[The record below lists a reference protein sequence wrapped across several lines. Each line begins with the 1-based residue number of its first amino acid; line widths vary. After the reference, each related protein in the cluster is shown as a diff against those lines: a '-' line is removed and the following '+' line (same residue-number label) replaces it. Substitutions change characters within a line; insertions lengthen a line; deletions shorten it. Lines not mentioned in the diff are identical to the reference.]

1 MHLSEMLL
9 DRIQASL
16 EDRIGLPES
25 QEHLGA
31 GRGQLAVAQVRDLG
45 VVNTA
50 EIEGIREGWQHLVG
64 PAIALVPHMDQVRHR
79 PTALIEPIPVTLGHM
94 IRNGFSLRHLIRILI
109 GCKL

>member
-1 MHLSEMLL
+1 M
-9 DRIQASL
+9 
-16 EDRIGLPES
+16 
-25 QEHLGA
+25 
-31 GRGQLAVAQVRDLG
+31 
-45 VVNTA
+45 NTA